1 MRLLLVCAL
10 AALTAVGLAAFRP
23 AVVTPLEK
31 AAAQSIHAERLRA
44 DVRFLESDLLEGR
57 VPGSLGDRLAQAFIA
72 ARMEGLGLEPGAP
85 DGSWFERFD
94 IVGVSSR
101 PAGPIQVSRG
111 AEKEELRPL
120 EDVVATAGVP
130 SPEARIEGAEIVF
143 VGYGAA
149 EQGGA
154 DSTGVALK
162 GKVLLMMNHDPESD
176 APSAAERRPPCASGD
191 DKYDLAA
198 RMGAAG
204 AILIH
209 TAPSAGCPWPLLQSS
224 WGAEQ
229 FRLPDEDG
237 PPLPVKA
244 WITEEAAR
252 RIARLAGLDLD
263 ALRRRA
269 ERRDFRPLPLGVT
282 LSLALRSEVRRA
294 QTANVI
300 GRVPGSDEGLSGEA
314 VVYTAP
320 YDRLGNPPGPDA
332 IASGARDHA
341 SGAAVLLAIAEA
353 MKALPQTPPRTTF
366 FAALGGEESGRLG
379 SRHLA
384 RQPPLPA
391 GRLAADIN
399 VDAITLGGRT
409 KDVTQ
414 IGRGQSSL
422 DDWVEALAA
431 VQDRHVVSE
440 ASPDRSRSDPFS
452 LARLGVPVASLGS
465 GTEALSPPAG
475 GGRRAAG
482 ATPADAPRARSD
494 DGDIGGAVEDAQ
506 LLFYLGVKV
515 SSATPRPT
523 SRRNDE
529 LRAART
535 MARAETGIR

>member
-10 AALTAVGLAAFRP
+10 AALTALGLAAFRP
-23 AVVTPLEK
+23 AIVTPLEK
-31 AAAQSIHAERLRA
+31 AAAQSIHRERLRA

-72 ARMEGLGLEPGAP
+72 ARMEGIGLEPGAP
-85 DGSWFERFD
+85 DGSWLERFD
-94 IVGVSSR
+94 ILGVRSR

-111 AEKEELRPL
+111 REKEVLRPL
-120 EDVVATAGVP
+120 EDVVATAGVS

-143 VGYGAA
+143 AGYGAA
-149 EQGGA
+149 EEGGA
-154 DSTGVALK
+154 EASRAALT
-162 GKVLLMMNHDPESD
+162 GKVLLMMNRDPESD
-176 APSAAERRPPCASGD
+176 APRAAGRGPSCAGGD

-198 RMGAAG
+198 RVGAAG

-209 TAPSAGCPWPLLQSS
+209 TVPSAGCTWPLLQAS
-224 WGAEQ
+224 WGLEQ
-229 FRLPDEDG
+229 FRLPDEEG
-237 PPLPVKA
+237 PALLVKA

-269 ERRDFRPLPLGVT
+269 ERNDFRPLPLGVA
-282 LSLALRSEVRRA
+282 LNLALRSEVRRA

-300 GRVPGSDEGLSGEA
+300 GRLPGSDEGLSGEA

-320 YDRLGNPPGPDA
+320 YDRLLPELGPDA

-353 MKALPQTPPRTTF
+353 MKSLPQTPPRTTF
-366 FAALGGEESGRLG
+366 FAALGGEETGRLG

-384 RQPPLPA
+384 RRPPLPA

-409 KDVTQ
+409 KDVSQ

-431 VQDRHVVSE
+431 VQDRRVVSE
-440 ASPDRSRSDPFS
+440 ASPDRSRSDPFG
-452 LARLGVPVASLGS
+452 LARLGVPVASLRS
-465 GTEALSPPAG
+465 GTEALPPPAG

-482 ATPADAPRARSD
+482 ATPAEAAPARWD
-494 DGDIGGAVEDAQ
+494 DGDLGGAVEDAQ

-523 SRRNDE
+523 SRRKDE
-529 LRAART
+529 FHAAQT
-535 MARAETGIR
+535 IARAEAGIR